1 MHHDD
6 QLTGHSDSNSL
17 QVVFRVTKTMQ
28 RTTSPPAGYMA
39 VSGDDVEATNQKA
52 ALGDEPDAS
61 TTDEEDWTREH
72 FFTDLPAGTA
82 TVKKTIFNFTSFLL
96 SGSFLALPYALSTGG
111 LAMLPAFVLLPS
123 VDFYTG
129 KILIECLY
137 EKDPLLGNKVR
148 ARSTYREIG
157 IASFSKFG
165 GLWVDVLVYVS
176 LVTNQMNSFI
186 LGGALLSILVN
197 VIPRRI
203 SILIVAFVMFP
214 TSLLKDLANIA
225 WLSLASFSA
234 VLLTI
239 STLGVFS
246 LVHYR
251 DWKTSEF
258 FILGTTQEMISAFA
272 IVFFCFEAHTVLP
285 DIEESMID
293 KSQMNRSILTTYA
306 TSATL
311 TIFFVLLAFLAF
323 GKETQGTIV
332 PNLPPGP
339 LSTAVCILLIL
350 AVILS
355 FPVAFHAT
363 MHSVQH
369 SAAFHSKS
377 PTRVWF
383 LAVRIA
389 TFSIIVLVSVLL
401 PYFAKVTALS
411 GSLASPHTA
420 LICPCAFHLKLKS
433 KESGWLQIL
442 LNVFLIVFGITSQ
455 VAMLYFSVRTLL
467 GL

>member
-1 MHHDD
+1 MCSCTSVLS
-6 QLTGHSDSNSL
+6 LT
-17 QVVFRVTKTMQ
+17 R
-28 RTTSPPAGYMA
+28 
-39 VSGDDVEATNQKA
+39 
-52 ALGDEPDAS
+52 
-61 TTDEEDWTREH
+61 WT
-72 FFTDLPAGTA
+72 
-82 TVKKTIFNFTSFLL
+82 V
-96 SGSFLALPYALSTGG
+96 
-111 LAMLPAFVLLPS
+111 
-123 VDFYTG
+123 
-129 KILIECLY
+129 
-137 EKDPLLGNKVR
+137 
-148 ARSTYREIG
+148 
-157 IASFSKFG
+157 
-165 GLWVDVLVYVS
+165 
-176 LVTNQMNSFI
+176 FI

-239 STLGVFS
+239 STFGVFS
-246 LVHYR
+246 LVHYQN
-251 DWKTSEF
+251 WKISEF
-258 FILGTTQEMISAFA
+258 FILGTTQEVISAFA

-323 GKETQGTIV
+323 GKDTQGIIV
-332 PNLPPGP
+332 QNLPAGP
-339 LSTAVCILLIL
+339 LSTAVCVLLIL

-401 PYFAKVTALS
+401 PYFAKITALS
-411 GSLASPHTA
+411 GSLSSPHTA

-467 GL
+467 GVWVPQ